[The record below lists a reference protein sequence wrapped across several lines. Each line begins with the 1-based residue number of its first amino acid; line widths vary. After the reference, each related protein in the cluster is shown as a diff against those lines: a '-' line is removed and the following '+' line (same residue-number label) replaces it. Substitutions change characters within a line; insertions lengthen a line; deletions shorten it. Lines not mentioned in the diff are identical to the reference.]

1 MSISREAYRYQRNS
15 CCFSTGGF
23 AKLNR
28 LKGQTEEQQQQQEQG
43 QEEEQERAAA
53 LSFVPC
59 HVGNFHGQR
68 WAFGPDLTTALRNA
82 NAQSVAQMRRCA
94 ENSVSSS
101 RFYLNTLSLP
111 RQGQTEGNAAK
122 RDDLRRFK
130 KRKASEK
137 SSISVAERRQ
147 LLEARPTINFR
158 DPIRNAQLDVCN
170 LYC

>member
-1 MSISREAYRYQRNS
+1 MRNTAGSCLSQACPASILQIINVKLSGSREAYRYQRNS

-28 LKGQTEEQQQQQEQG
+28 LEGQTEEQQQQQQQEQG

-82 NAQSVAQMRRCA
+82 NAQSVAQMRRC
-94 ENSVSSS
+94 
-101 RFYLNTLSLP
+101 
-111 RQGQTEGNAAK
+111 GK
-122 RDDLRRFK
+122 
-130 KRKASEK
+130 
-137 SSISVAERRQ
+137 
-147 LLEARPTINFR
+147 LLFLQPFPSKHDQFTKTG
-158 DPIRNAQLDVCN
+158 
-170 LYC
+170 

>member
-1 MSISREAYRYQRNS
+1 VSVSREAYRYQRNS

-82 NAQSVAQMRRCA
+82 NAQSVAQMRRC
-94 ENSVSSS
+94 
-101 RFYLNTLSLP
+101 
-111 RQGQTEGNAAK
+111 GK
-122 RDDLRRFK
+122 
-130 KRKASEK
+130 
-137 SSISVAERRQ
+137 
-147 LLEARPTINFR
+147 LLFLQPFPSKHTHFTKTG
-158 DPIRNAQLDVCN
+158 
-170 LYC
+170 

>member
-1 MSISREAYRYQRNS
+1 MSVSREAYRYQRNS

-94 ENSVSSS
+94 ENSVSISTRSVYQDDKQKEMLQKETISAGS
-101 RFYLNTLSLP
+101 RS
-111 RQGQTEGNAAK
+111 A
-122 RDDLRRFK
+122 RR
-130 KRKASEK
+130 
-137 SSISVAERRQ
+137 RRS
-147 LLEARPTINFR
+147 RR
-158 DPIRNAQLDVCN
+158 
-170 LYC
+170 